1 MFWYLEGSAFFHL
14 CNVRTANANIIHAQ
28 VKDEFEQI
36 FCGDK
41 YKRNVQIKLQN
52 LKFVKGT
59 PINSFAA
66 ELRNMIRALYRI
78 QDPNIISDLA
88 MSHLISTLDESLR
101 GKAKIFQPAGNK
113 ILENLLEFVNFKM
126 GLQ

>member
-1 MFWYLEGSAFFHL
+1 M
-14 CNVRTANANIIHAQ
+14 
-28 VKDEFEQI
+28 
-36 FCGDK
+36 
-41 YKRNVQIKLQN
+41 QIKLQN